1 MDSNK
6 MNNNAVAF
14 LGLCVEYCRTLEDTR
29 NSTKKTFVDS
39 MVRLLPRIYIAA
51 NDLNLIADE
60 DNAYIENR
68 LEEDYYESIRVG
80 IENLLGPDDTY
91 LEVFEEDMKYSD
103 TPIAASVSENLADL
117 FQVFYDCIEAVRD
130 VPDDVVMDALA
141 SVKEDFQSYWSRILC
156 NVMRPLNSIKNNDT
170 DIDDD

>member
-1 MDSNK
+1 
-6 MNNNAVAF
+6 
-14 LGLCVEYCRTLEDTR
+14 
-29 NSTKKTFVDS
+29 
-39 MVRLLPRIYIAA
+39 
-51 NDLNLIADE
+51 
-60 DNAYIENR
+60 
-68 LEEDYYESIRVG
+68 
-80 IENLLGPDDTY
+80 
-91 LEVFEEDMKYSD
+91 MKYSD